1 MLNQFIN
8 KFKDNILY
16 LKFNENRYKLIIQK
30 LKIKNKINV
39 IFLTNHISQWKYHP
53 LFNIFKKDSRYHVK
67 VIFIPDDNYNKNYLS
82 EFEFNKVEFN
92 KIDINLISAFNSD
105 SNVWY
110 DLNDFHKPD
119 IVFFS
124 RSLLKSKNKYSIF
137 NFKTCLNCYVPYSLF
152 IDNNDKLQCATL
164 FHKILWKQF
173 LPFKDNL
180 DIVKKYYDGNNVVI
194 TDYLGCDFFKLKKN
208 SKKIWKNENNK
219 KVIWAPHHT
228 IDFANRKNYFSTFL
242 NFAQNMIDLSVKYKN
257 SIDFCFKPHPA
268 LKEKL
273 YNHNAWGLN
282 KTNNYYKFWEH
293 SDNTIIS
300 ESTYHDLFI
309 ESDSLILDSVS
320 FTAEYL
326 YLEKPYCFL
335 TKDYFDYSESLNI
348 IGKKIFDIINKAN
361 NINSL
366 EKFIDN
372 SILKNDQKKLQDQKN
387 LLKKIN
393 IINEKEMLASVN
405 IYNYINKIISS

>member
-137 NFKTCLNCYVPYSLF
+137 NFKNCLNCYVPYSLF

-173 LPFKDNL
+173 LPFKANL
-180 DIVKKYYDGNNVVI
+180 DIVKKYY
-194 TDYLGCDFFKLKKN
+194 
-208 SKKIWKNENNK
+208 E
-219 KVIWAPHHT
+219 
-228 IDFANRKNYFSTFL
+228 
-242 NFAQNMIDLSVKYKN
+242 
-257 SIDFCFKPHPA
+257 
-268 LKEKL
+268 
-273 YNHNAWGLN
+273 
-282 KTNNYYKFWEH
+282 
-293 SDNTIIS
+293 
-300 ESTYHDLFI
+300 
-309 ESDSLILDSVS
+309 
-320 FTAEYL
+320 
-326 YLEKPYCFL
+326 
-335 TKDYFDYSESLNI
+335 
-348 IGKKIFDIINKAN
+348 
-361 NINSL
+361 
-366 EKFIDN
+366 
-372 SILKNDQKKLQDQKN
+372 
-387 LLKKIN
+387 
-393 IINEKEMLASVN
+393 
-405 IYNYINKIISS
+405 